1 MGPQHEE
8 EEAKGERKFVGLANQ
23 GATCYM
29 NSLLQTLFMTP
40 EFRRHIYMWRYN
52 SEVHGSKDDSI
63 PFQLQLLF
71 CKLQLSQFWFAETT
85 GLTKSFQWDTRESF
99 QQHDVQ
105 EFCRV
110 LFDAIEVSVKD
121 TQQEQMINQL
131 FEGVMVDYVKC
142 EKCGYESQREDKYLD
157 VSLAVRNEFDH
168 IYNDSVEKALD
179 NFVSVEHL
187 TGENQY
193 FCEKCQ
199 AKQDARKGLKF
210 KNFPPIFMLQLKR
223 FDLDYN
229 TFQRI
234 KINDKVT
241 FPQVLNLNP
250 YVNLAKPE
258 YVQPPAEA
266 DAKDK
271 EKHELD
277 EIEAEVR
284 AFNQVMDLDKRDF
297 KYLAN
302 NRDEHIS
309 DDYPS
314 QPTPMDYVAKKAH
327 MDQKAAENRL
337 MRHKDIAR
345 FRQEGE
351 NVYEL
356 FSILIHSGSALGG
369 HYYSYIKS
377 FAHDRWF
384 IFNDSSVYEI
394 EETEV
399 EKAFGGEE
407 TKLWGNY
414 TTSACAYLLVY
425 RKVSPQNVNVIDD
438 SEVPDYIMDSI
449 LHEKEK
455 EEQEKKEKEEQKR
468 IFSIRVYFQGKDK
481 LISINKEELLSELKV
496 KAIQEFQIAD
506 FTPENLRLRG
516 YSPYQDTY
524 QETYTG
530 RDQQSIEALNI
541 YNYKNMILETKKP
554 EEEFEEY
561 LAQGMSLKV
570 SVWDDTIPAMENMT
584 LAQKTVNAK
593 RLQMLR
599 DATLKQLL
607 EKIEKITGLPP
618 SEFCVMKR
626 NYSSGPSNVEVIS
639 HALDAHKPLTVL
651 KVYDGMTLFV
661 EPLVEGRA
669 VKWEEEL
676 ERELYRYVIKFNHPD
691 DAPSYWSQND
701 YKNSA
706 IIDSR
711 ETVNNLKVLIGKLI
725 KMDIDK
731 FILKRG
737 GKQGAE
743 IKELELKI
751 SQSSLYN
758 GGLIYVERGVPSRP
772 DEFRICLSY
781 AARPKPQA
789 SDSTLYEFTEIVE
802 MPLSGNLTVQ
812 EAKDQICAK
821 VISMYPSMTITTSN
835 IRLRE
840 RNTER
845 LSRVLRESDGL
856 KNYTLYEK
864 KQLCI
869 QEFPEPVTEL
879 GGTDISLVVRKW
891 SPSTWELTA
900 PVEFSLTRYATF
912 HQMGEVI
919 CEKLGVSLENLRA
932 ARIANTWNFSRV
944 DLPTEQWFPLNT
956 SSFRI
961 SSQPWYLT
969 FDGNLIVVK
978 DSEEPLKDLTDEDRA
993 KFSNRVTSSSSTNCK
1008 ASHRRV

>member
-1 MGPQHEE
+1 MGPQHEDE
-8 EEAKGERKFVGLANQ
+8 EVKGERKFVGLANQ

-52 SEVHGSKDDSI
+52 TDVHGSKDDSI

-71 CKLQLSQFWFAETT
+71 CKLQLSQSWYAETT

-131 FEGVMVDYVKC
+131 FEGIMVDYVKC

-193 FCEKCQ
+193 FCEQCQ

-258 YVQPPAEA
+258 YVQQPVEG
-266 DAKDK
+266 DTKDK
-271 EKHELD
+271 EKRELE
-277 EIEAEVR
+277 EIDAEVR
-284 AFNQVMDLDKRDF
+284 AFNQVLDLDKRDF
-297 KYLAN
+297 KYQAN
-302 NRDEHIS
+302 NKTEHV
-309 DDYPS
+309 DADYAS
-314 QPTPMDYVAKKAH
+314 SATPMDHVAKKAH

-337 MRHKDIAR
+337 KRHKDIAR

-468 IFSIRVYFQGKDK
+468 IYSIRVYFQGKDK
-481 LISINKEELLSELKV
+481 LLSINKEETLAELKV
-496 KAIQEFQIAD
+496 KAIAEFQITD
-506 FTPENLRLRG
+506 FAPDCLRLRG

-524 QETYTG
+524 QETYAG
-530 RDQQSIEALNI
+530 RDQLSIETLNI

-554 EEEFEEY
+554 DEEFEEY
-561 LAQGMSLKV
+561 LVTGMSLKV
-570 SVWDDTIPAMENMT
+570 SVWDEAIPTMENMT

-593 RLQMLR
+593 RLQMPR

-618 SEFCVMKR
+618 SQFCVMKR
-626 NYSSGPSNVEVIS
+626 NYSSGPSNTEVIW
-639 HALDAHKPLTVL
+639 HTLDVHKSLTLL
-651 KVYDGMTLFV
+651 KVFDGMTLFV
-661 EPLVEGRA
+661 EPLEDGRA
-669 VKWEEEL
+669 IKWEEEL
-676 ERELYRYVIKFNHPD
+676 KRELYMYVIKFNHPD
-691 DAPSYWSQND
+691 DAPSYWAQND
-701 YKNSA
+701 
-706 IIDSR
+706 
-711 ETVNNLKVLIGKLI
+711 
-725 KMDIDK
+725 
-731 FILKRG
+731 
-737 GKQGAE
+737 
-743 IKELELKI
+743 
-751 SQSSLYN
+751 
-758 GGLIYVERGVPSRP
+758 
-772 DEFRICLSY
+772 
-781 AARPKPQA
+781 
-789 SDSTLYEFTEIVE
+789 
-802 MPLSGNLTVQ
+802 
-812 EAKDQICAK
+812 
-821 VISMYPSMTITTSN
+821 
-835 IRLRE
+835 
-840 RNTER
+840 
-845 LSRVLRESDGL
+845 
-856 KNYTLYEK
+856 
-864 KQLCI
+864 
-869 QEFPEPVTEL
+869 
-879 GGTDISLVVRKW
+879 
-891 SPSTWELTA
+891 
-900 PVEFSLTRYATF
+900 
-912 HQMGEVI
+912 
-919 CEKLGVSLENLRA
+919 
-932 ARIANTWNFSRV
+932 
-944 DLPTEQWFPLNT
+944 
-956 SSFRI
+956 
-961 SSQPWYLT
+961 
-969 FDGNLIVVK
+969 
-978 DSEEPLKDLTDEDRA
+978 
-993 KFSNRVTSSSSTNCK
+993 
-1008 ASHRRV
+1008 

>member
-1 MGPQHEE
+1 
-8 EEAKGERKFVGLANQ
+8 
-23 GATCYM
+23 
-29 NSLLQTLFMTP
+29 
-40 EFRRHIYMWRYN
+40 
-52 SEVHGSKDDSI
+52 
-63 PFQLQLLF
+63 
-71 CKLQLSQFWFAETT
+71 
-85 GLTKSFQWDTRESF
+85 
-99 QQHDVQ
+99 
-105 EFCRV
+105 
-110 LFDAIEVSVKD
+110 
-121 TQQEQMINQL
+121 MINEL

-142 EKCGYESQREDKYLD
+142 ENCGSESQREDKYLD

-179 NFVSVEHL
+179 NYVSVEHL
-187 TGENQY
+187 TGANQY

-199 AKQDARKGLKF
+199 SKQDARKGLKF
-210 KNFPPIFMLQLKR
+210 KSFPPIFMLQLKR
-223 FDLDYN
+223 FDLDYT

-258 YVQPPAEA
+258 YVQPPSESGS
-266 DAKDK
+266 KDK
-271 EKHELD
+271 EKRELQ
-277 EIEAEVR
+277 EIEADVR
-284 AFNQVMDLDKRDF
+284 AFNQDVDLDKKDF
-297 KYLAN
+297 KYLASN
-302 NRDEHIS
+302 KVEVVET
-309 DDYPS
+309 DYQS
-314 QPTPMDYVAKKAH
+314 QPTAMDFVAKKAH

-337 MRHKDIAR
+337 KRHKDIAR

-384 IFNDSSVYEI
+384 IFNDSYVCEI

-414 TTSACAYLLVY
+414 TTSAGAYLLVY

-468 IFSIRVYFQGKDK
+468 VFSIRVYFQGKEK
-481 LISINKEELLSELKV
+481 LIAINKEESLAELKT
-496 KAIQEFQIAD
+496 KAITEFQITLAPD
-506 FTPENLRLRG
+506 DLRLRG

-530 RDQQSIEALNI
+530 RDLLTLDVLNI

-554 EEEFEEY
+554 DEEFEEY
-561 LAQGMSLKV
+561 LVTGMSLKV
-570 SVWDDTIPAMENMT
+570 SVWDEAIPTMENMT

-593 RLQMLR
+593 RVQMPREASLR
-599 DATLKQLL
+599 QLL
-607 EKIEKITGLPP
+607 EKIERITGLPA
-618 SEFCVMKR
+618 SELCIMKR
-626 NYSSGPSNVEVIS
+626 NYTTGPSNVEVIS
-639 HALDAHKPLTVL
+639 NTLDVQKSLSSL
-651 KVYDGMTLFV
+651 KIYDGMTLFV
-661 EPLVEGRA
+661 EPLVDGLA
-669 VKWEEEL
+669 AKWEEEL

-691 DAPSYWSQND
+691 DTPSYWSQND

-706 IIDSR
+706 IVDSR
-711 ETVNNLKVLIGKLI
+711 ETVNNLKLLIGRLI
-725 KMDIDK
+725 KLDTDK

-758 GGLIYVERGVPSRP
+758 GGLIYVERGVPSRA
-772 DEFRICLSY
+772 DEFRISVSY
-781 AARPKPQA
+781 ASSPKPQA

-802 MPLSGNLTVQ
+802 MPLSGNLSVQ
-812 EAKDQICAK
+812 EAKEQICAK
-821 VISMYPSMTITTSN
+821 VTSMYPSMTLSAATV
-835 IRLRE
+835 RLRE
-840 RNTER
+840 RNTDR
-845 LSRVLRESDGL
+845 LSRILRETDLL

-864 KQLCI
+864 KAICL
-869 QEFPEPVTEL
+869 QEFPQPISDL
-879 GGTDISLVVRKW
+879 DITDISIIVRKW
-891 SPSTWELTA
+891 SPSTWDLTA
-900 PVEFSLTRYATF
+900 PIEITLTRNATF
-912 HQMGEVI
+912 HQMGEIISARLNVP
-919 CEKLGVSLENLRA
+919 LDSLRA
-932 ARIANTWNFSRV
+932 ARITNTWNFSRM
-944 DLPTEQWFPLNT
+944 DLPTEQWFVLHS
-956 SSFRI
+956 SSFRL
-961 SSQPWYLT
+961 SSQPWYVS
-969 FDGNLIVVK
+969 FDGSLVVVK
-978 DSEEPLKDLTDEDRA
+978 DGEELLRELTDEDRA
-993 KFSNRVTSSSSTNCK
+993 KFSSKSAYSTSTNCNFHTDVSTWK
-1008 ASHRRV
+1008 YEKPKEEAVKITVKKRTEEVKVEEEKPESSPKPGDPLVS